1 MSLAT
6 RFACLLA
13 AVAVPAAAAGWLPA
27 DAEEM
32 LARQLAGRLVEA
44 GLAPG
49 ETPEVLSGCREMV
62 GHMILTIEQWQV
74 AGTRERAPEFPGLEL
89 PPAGEPH
96 LDAMARFQVCNMM
109 LMIQHRD
116 TAYDDDIN
124 ARLTASLG
132 LTAVTLAVTRLREP
146 FVRQGGTDAQIEAA
160 LTNADFEKVLTGIQE
175 DPAVRAHVEKQCTP
189 VTVALLGDAIGR
201 MADDDSPGEP

>member
-1 MSLAT
+1 MSLAI

-13 AVAVPAAAAGWLPA
+13 AAVAPAAAAGWLPA
-27 DAEEM
+27 GAEEAT
-32 LARQLAGRLVEA
+32 ARQLAGRLVEA

-49 ETPEVLSGCREMV
+49 ETPEVLSASREMV
-62 GHMILTIEQWQV
+62 AHMIATIERWKV

-96 LDAMARFQVCNMM
+96 LDAMARYQVCTMA
-109 LMIQHRD
+109 LMIQHGD
-116 TAYDDDIN
+116 SAFDDDLN

-132 LTAVTLAVTRLREP
+132 LTALTLAVVRLREP

-160 LTNADFEKVLTGIQE
+160 LTSAAHEKILTGIQE

-189 VTVALLGDAIGR
+189 VTVALLSDAIGR
-201 MADDDSPGEP
+201 MADDGSPGEP